1 VKFAY
6 MPLPLRQKLLA
17 PTAKMRH
24 RPIVPIHIL
33 APRMLPPLDACIDS
47 AADDTV
53 FPPHWGTRLGIDLTT
68 APKGQAQVAG
78 GSVIQVTFTP
88 VTLLLSDGYETCEW
102 DAVVGFSAMPL
113 RWALLGHSGFL
124 EFFDVQLLG
133 ARRET
138 IITPNTAF
146 AGQYFTVPSP
156 SP

>member
-1 VKFAY
+1 
-6 MPLPLRQKLLA
+6 MPLPVRQKSPA
-17 PTAKMRH
+17 TTAKMRH

-53 FPPHWGTRLGIDLTT
+53 FPPHWATRLGIDLKA
-68 APKGQAQVAG
+68 APRGQAQVVG
-78 GSVIQVTFTP
+78 GSIIQVSFAP

-102 DAVVGFSAMPL
+102 DAIVGFSASAM

-138 IITPNTAF
+138 IITPNSAF
-146 AGQYFTVPSP
+146 VGQHFVVGPP
-156 SP
+156 AP